1 MGVGLGPNP
10 NEQGQARDPRLSTG
24 YPPDIHRPRLIHSL
38 STSTGQSYPQVIHQI
53 STGQNC
59 CVKATLKKDLVDNRV
74 NSSEITLEQSS
85 CESYSVVEIT
95 VTPPFKAGCRAL
107 KTVYNGGPMV
117 RWCIRTTT
125 SRTQI
130 GLYKRGKN
138 WQGRGDDRHS
148 SNTFIISLSH

>member
-1 MGVGLGPNP
+1 MGGGLGPNP

-24 YPPDIHRPRLIHSL
+24 YPPDIHNVKVIHSL
-38 STSTGQSYPQVIHQI
+38 STGQIRCI
-53 STGQNC
+53 
-59 CVKATLKKDLVDNRV
+59 KATKKKDLVDTRV
-74 NSSEITLEQSS
+74 NSGLGLYSIVESHSVITV
-85 CESYSVVEIT
+85 YTTVDFTVEIT
-95 VTPPFKAGCRAL
+95 VEPPFKAGCRAL